1 MKYLRLG
8 DSGLEVSRLCLG
20 SNNFGGQVDD
30 AKSIAIIRKAIDL
43 GINMIDTANM
53 YAKSNSEKIIGK
65 AINGYR
71 DQVIVATK
79 VGWAMGEGPNQ
90 SGLSRR
96 HILWQVRESLK
107 RLGTDFIDVYY
118 LHKFDPATPL
128 DETLRTMHNL
138 VQDGVVR
145 YVGCSNFAAWQIA
158 KVHAVCDRLNLEKFV
173 VVQPSYNLL
182 QRDAER
188 ELLPYCHEEQ
198 LGVLTYSPL
207 MGGFLTGKYSK
218 DISPPP
224 DSRAKY
230 NPGFWERVNIERNF
244 IALNKLSN
252 LANTINVSLRQL
264 AVAWI
269 LKNLTITGIILG
281 ASTPQQVEEN
291 CKLLEIDMPTEIY
304 QKINEMILV

>member
-118 LHKFDPATPL
+118 LHRFDPATPL

-158 KVHAVCDRLNLEKFV
+158 KAHAVCDRLNLERFI

-188 ELLPYCHEEQ
+188 ELLPYCHEEK
-198 LGVLTYSPL
+198 LGVLSYSPL

-218 DISPPP
+218 DLSPPP
-224 DSRAKY
+224 DSRGKY
-230 NPGFWERVNIERNF
+230 NLGFWERINVKRNF
-244 IALNKLSN
+244 IALDKLSN
-252 LANTINVSLRQL
+252 LANSANASLRQL

-269 LKNLTITGIILG
+269 LKNPTITGIILG

-291 CKLLEIDMPTEIY
+291 CKLLEIDISTEMY
-304 QKINEMILV
+304 HKINETILV